1 MGLFSRPPCKEIAE
15 LAELQVKHDALQA
28 NYRDLA
34 ARNAAI
40 EQSMGSI
47 EFSLDGTVTDAN
59 PNFLALL
66 GYTLDEIRGRHH
78 SMFVTPAYAA
88 SPEYRAFWEKLRRG
102 EFDAGEYK
110 RLGKGG
116 KEVWIQASYNP
127 VRDENGK
134 PAKVVKYATDITAT
148 KLRNAEFEGQ
158 LAAID
163 QSMATIEFALDGT
176 ILTANKNFLATLGY
190 TLEEVRGRHHSMFV
204 PPDFAASS
212 EYRAFWEKLGRG
224 EYEAAEYKRIGKGGR
239 EVWIQASYNPIRDLN
254 GKPCKVVKY
263 ATDVTA
269 TKLRNAEFEDKM
281 AWYRSI
287 IDAVPFPI
295 HVTDNDMKWTFLN
308 KAFEKLMVDQ
318 GRVRDRNDA
327 VGRPCS
333 TANATICNTPQCGIV
348 QLKGGV
354 KESFFDWCGLNCKQ
368 DTAPVL
374 NARGETVGYV
384 ETVTDLTAT
393 LRVKNYTEQAVVRL
407 ASNLD
412 RLGSGN
418 FKFELKLNEADQ
430 YTREVYGQFVKIN
443 KSLERVAQSFDSAF
457 GEVNE
462 VLRQIEGGNLT
473 RTVVGDFEGP
483 FLEVKNSL
491 NNTVAKLAQTISEVN
506 NTAETLASATVQVS
520 STAQS
525 LSQASSEQAAS
536 VEETSASI
544 EQMASSIQQNTEN
557 AKVADGMSAEG
568 SRKAGEGGQAVSE
581 TVGAMKQIARKIG
594 IIDDIAYQTNLLALN
609 AAIEAARAG
618 EHGKGFAVVAAEVRK
633 LAERSQVAA
642 QEIGQLAVNSVGLAE
657 KAGKLLD
664 EIVPATKKTA
674 DLVQEITAASEEQS
688 VGVNQV
694 NTAMS
699 QLSQITQQNAS
710 ASEELAATAEEMS
723 SQAGN
728 LQELMAFFDV
738 GSNGASRRGAAAPM
752 PRSVGRRQ
760 AGAAAKSQTAML
772 DDSNFARF

>member
-1 MGLFSRPPCKEIAE
+1 MKLTVAKKMLILASSALIGLGLMTVLGQQKANTVYEKVNFANENTIPSYQLITTIVNEYGHLRTNGLFHVVITDQSAMREVETEISASHGKLIKALESYDSNGCNGASCLASEEEKKLFDQLRSDFAKFDEQRLKVFELSRKNLTKEAE
-15 LAELQVKHDALQA
+15 LAIRNDLMPAMDKFEHALQKELDYNA
-28 NYRDLA
+28 ELA
-34 ARNAAI
+34 ARSAA
-40 EQSMGSI
+40 EG
-47 EFSLDGTVTDAN
+47 L
-59 PNFLALL
+59 
-66 GYTLDEIRGRHH
+66 
-78 SMFVTPAYAA
+78 
-88 SPEYRAFWEKLRRG
+88 
-102 EFDAGEYK
+102 
-110 RLGKGG
+110 
-116 KEVWIQASYNP
+116 
-127 VRDENGK
+127 
-134 PAKVVKYATDITAT
+134 VVKQEAVSLSLLIAAVSLLFIGAIAFAITRNLLRQLGGEPDTVAEVANRIAAGDLEAKIEVKAGDT
-148 KLRNAEFEGQ
+148 TSLVAAMQKLA
-158 LAAID
+158 
-163 QSMATIEFALDGT
+163 
-176 ILTANKNFLATLGY
+176 
-190 TLEEVRGRHHSMFV
+190 
-204 PPDFAASS
+204 
-212 EYRAFWEKLGRG
+212 
-224 EYEAAEYKRIGKGGR
+224 
-239 EVWIQASYNPIRDLN
+239 
-254 GKPCKVVKY
+254 
-263 ATDVTA
+263 
-269 TKLRNAEFEDKM
+269 DKM

-333 TANATICNTPQCGIV
+333 TANATICNTQKCGIV
-348 QLKGGV
+348 QLKSGV

-384 ETVTDLTAT
+384 ETVTDLTGT

-430 YTREVYGQFVKIN
+430 YTREVYSQFVKIN
-443 KSLERVAQSFDSAF
+443 KSLERVAQSFDTAF

-462 VLRQIEGGNLT
+462 VLRQVENGNLT

-738 GSNGASRRGAAAPM
+738 GSRAASSVAGRRGGSASGA
-752 PRSVGRRQ
+752 RNGGRRQ
-760 AGAAAKSQTAML
+760 VEPAAESQAGTL